1 MSGYAVYSRAQNVT
15 EDSRAIEYRLLA
27 QVTAALNRAK
37 ESKGDMPK
45 LVDAVLWNKQV
56 WDALMCDL
64 AGEGNRLP
72 KDLRA
77 KLIGL
82 ALWVARETASVM
94 DGAGDLDALIGI
106 NRTIMQGLSPSA
118 TGQAAVSAAR

>member
-1 MSGYAVYSRAQNVT
+1 MSGYAVYNRAQNVT
-15 EDSRAIEYRLLA
+15 DEPRAIEYRLLA
-27 QVTAALNRAK
+27 QVTAALNRAR

-56 WDALMCDL
+56 WDAFMCDL
-64 AGEGNRLP
+64 AGDGNRLP

-82 ALWVARETASVM
+82 ALWVARETVAVM
-94 DGAGDLDALIGI
+94 DGAGDLDSLISV
-106 NRTIMQGLSPSA
+106 NRTVMQGLSPSA

>member
-15 EDSRAIEYRLLA
+15 EDSRAVEYRLLA

-37 ESKGDMPK
+37 ENKGDMPK

-56 WDALMCDL
+56 WDAFMCDL

-82 ALWVARETASVM
+82 ALWVNRETMAVM
-94 DGAGDLDALIGI
+94 DGAGDLDALIAV
-106 NRTIMQGLSPSA
+106 NRTVMQGLTPA
-118 TGQAAVSAAR
+118 TAGQVAVSAAR